1 MAKKQAK
8 KQMKKTNIIVF
19 AVALILILVGVLIAF
34 SNKDEKEKEKTGN
47 SEEQIVATEETV
59 ENEYGFTKQD
69 AIDVIKKIYKSDS
82 YEFKAEIREDNMYIV
97 TVSNPD
103 TDSEYKYVVNP
114 NDGSFTE
121 LK

>member
-8 KQMKKTNIIVF
+8 KQIKKTNIIIFVA
-19 AVALILILVGVLIAF
+19 AVILILVGVLIAF